1 MSLKTIPTA
10 PNMHMSR
17 TQPSFRQGT
26 GLNALALAMLLALA
40 GNAAHALSLG
50 RLNVLSALGE
60 PLLAEVEVPQITE
73 AEAASLRIGTASPD
87 TFRAAGA
94 DFNAALAGADVK
106 LLRRADG
113 RAYLR
118 ITGNRAVNEPY
129 MDLILEANWAS
140 GRIVR
145 DYTMLF
151 DPPSL
156 RATPA
161 PIVPAQAGERAL
173 PPASAPAAPTPA
185 TSATPNRPA
194 ISPAAAADST
204 PPTPQPAPRTT
215 DPAERA
221 SARPAR
227 AAPQAVEPAPVPSA
241 PKGTVKVKTG
251 DTAGRLA
258 IANKPQG
265 VTLDQMLVAM
275 LRANPQAFI
284 GGNVN
289 RIKAGAIL
297 DVPDAQATEQVGPTE
312 ARQIITAQSQ
322 DFNAFRQRL
331 AGAVPSAPADAPQRK
346 ASGKIQTEVAEQ
358 RPAAKAPDQLKLSKG
373 TAAPKADTQAEDK
386 IAKTRQADA
395 NTAREAELSRTVAEL
410 SKMAPAVPAPAPAAV
425 PAPAPAPVPAPA
437 AEPPA
442 APPTPPAEPPAV
454 VKPAEETP
462 PPPPAAPADK
472 PAAPAVEVPALAP
485 PPPPGTDTT
494 VPDVAHQ
501 SDLLADV
508 MANPFTLP
516 AAGGILAALLGF
528 GAYRL
533 RQRKKQGGVDSSYLE
548 SRLQPDSFFGASGGQ
563 NVDTAEAV
571 ATGSS
576 MMYSPSQLDAGGD
589 VDPVA
594 EADVYLAYGRD
605 LQAEEILKEALRINP
620 KRVAI
625 HAKMLE
631 IYAKRRDTK
640 AFEMLAVDMYALTG
654 GTGPE
659 WANACEQGQEL
670 DPPNP
675 LYQPGG
681 KPLPIDG
688 APTDFASDMPLGMAN
703 TRPFMP
709 LPDEVPPPSPLSA
722 GPLDLDLDFSAADAP
737 PIEAPAP
744 APVVAAPAADTPL
757 EFTIDGDFEVS
768 QPAPAMEPIAPPT
781 FELSASDLSFDLPDD
796 LPPEP
801 VANANAP
808 ADPFASDQTLSF
820 DIDTD
825 IGADLKTVRLDTAPT
840 PPATSTTPPP
850 ATPPADNNSLMS
862 FDMGDL
868 TFDMPGTDSVSPLED
883 IPEGDPLETKLSLAA
898 EFMAIGDM
906 EGARSLAEEVVEQ
919 ATGRL
924 KDKAR
929 AFLTE
934 LG

>member
-1 MSLKTIPTA
+1 MSLKLHPTA
-10 PNMHMSR
+10 PNMQLSR
-17 TQPSFRQGT
+17 TQPGFRQGT
-26 GLNALALAMLLALA
+26 GLNALALAMVLAFA
-40 GNAAHALSLG
+40 GTTAHALSLG

-60 PLLAEVEVPQITE
+60 PLLAEIEVPQITE
-73 AEAASLRIGTASPD
+73 AEASSLRIGTASPD

-94 DFNAALAGADVK
+94 DFNAALTGADVR
-106 LLRRADG
+106 LLRRPDG
-113 RAYLR
+113 RTYLR
-118 ITGNRAVNEPY
+118 VTGNRAVNEPY

-156 RATPA
+156 RPSPA
-161 PIVPAQAGERAL
+161 PVVPPQTVDRV
-173 PPASAPAAPTPA
+173 SAAPTATALTPVPPVPAAQAATLAA
-185 TSATPNRPA
+185 TSKLVNAPDT
-194 ISPAAAADST
+194 ST
-204 PPTPQPAPRTT
+204 PPTPLQAQRNAP
-215 DPAERA
+215 PPLQKAEK
-221 SARPAR
+221 SVKTAR
-227 AAPQAVEPAPVPSA
+227 ATTKAVEPAAVPA
-241 PKGTVKVKTG
+241 AKGAVTVKNG
-251 DTAGRLA
+251 DTAGNLA
-258 IANKPQG
+258 SANKPRG

-297 DVPDAQATEQVGPTE
+297 DLPDAQAVEQIDAGE
-312 ARQIITAQSQ
+312 ARQTITAQSQ

-331 AGAVPSAPADAPQRK
+331 AGAVPSAPADTPQRK
-346 ASGKIQTEVAEQ
+346 ASGKIQTEVTEQ
-358 RPAAKAPDQLKLSKG
+358 KPAAKAPDQLKLTKG
-373 TAAPKADTQAEDK
+373 VTAPKADTQAEDK
-386 IAKTRQADA
+386 IAMARQAQA
-395 NTAREAELSRTVAEL
+395 NAAREAELARTVAEL
-410 SKMAPAVPAPAPAAV
+410 SKMAPAAPAPAPAPS
-425 PAPAPAPVPAPA
+425 PAPVVEAPAPVPAPA
-437 AEPPA
+437 AEPA
-442 APPTPPAEPPAV
+442 AP
-454 VKPAEETP
+454 VKPAED
-462 PPPPAAPADK
+462 AAPVSAATPAEK

-485 PPPPGTDTT
+485 PPKPGTETT
-494 VPDVAHQ
+494 APDVPLE
-501 SDLLADV
+501 SDLLTEV
-508 MANPFTLP
+508 MGNPFTLP
-516 AAGGILAALLGF
+516 AAGGILVALLGF

-533 RQRKKQGGVDSSYLE
+533 RQRKKHAGVDSSYLE

-563 NVDTAEAV
+563 SIDTAEAV

-625 HAKMLE
+625 HSKMLE
-631 IYAKRRDTK
+631 IYAKRRDAK
-640 AFEMLAVDMYALTG
+640 AFEVLATEVFALTG

-659 WANACEQGQEL
+659 WDHACLLGQEL
-670 DPPNP
+670 DPANP

-681 KPLPIDG
+681 RPLPIDG

-703 TRPFMP
+703 TQPFIP
-709 LPDEVPPPSPLSA
+709 LPDEAPPPSPLTS

-737 PIEAPAP
+737 PIDMDEALPEP
-744 APVVAAPAADTPL
+744 APVEPSSADDAL
-757 EFTIDGDFEVS
+757 EFTLDGDFEPS
-768 QPAPAMEPIAPPT
+768 MPAPAMEPVAPPA
-781 FELSASDLSFDLPDD
+781 FELDADDLSFDIPADSA
-796 LPPEP
+796 PEP
-801 VANANAP
+801 QTDTSP
-808 ADPFASDQTLSF
+808 DPFGSEQTLSF
-820 DIDTD
+820 DLNTTPDAAAELQT
-825 IGADLKTVRLDTAPT
+825 TRLTAQDHE
-840 PPATSTTPPP
+840 ATSAPV
-850 ATPPADNNSLMS
+850 DDNSLLT

-868 TFDMPGTDSVSPLED
+868 SLDMPGTDSVSPLED

-924 KDKAR
+924 KDRAK
-929 AFLTE
+929 AFLSD